1 MVPRPAK
8 YYGPTSFSSVF
19 TENDLLD
26 ANQDRKR
33 NSSPWP
39 LSEGLLGPDSPS
51 APTTRMNQVI
61 KALCYM
67 PSQDICESL
76 LIEFQSQY
84 HILMNSVLI
93 KHALAG
99 LWSTFRE
106 QLSLPRTS
114 EKLSLIAETLFNN
127 EEKPLPPTPDDGME
141 WLNTFT
147 GPNLRFEMLG
157 MLFCCF
163 GLAYHT
169 LSDRDYRFS
178 IPESCGRD
186 RRQSSSKMKECA
198 DVCLKMVWTNFILA
212 HYFYPQTSF
221 QRFPIFW
228 TPQC

>member
-1 MVPRPAK
+1 
-8 YYGPTSFSSVF
+8 
-19 TENDLLD
+19 
-26 ANQDRKR
+26 
-33 NSSPWP
+33 
-39 LSEGLLGPDSPS
+39 
-51 APTTRMNQVI
+51 MNQVI

-106 QLSLPRTS
+106 QLSMPRTS
-114 EKLSLIAETLFNN
+114 EKLSVIAETLFNN
-127 EEKPLPPTPDDGME
+127 EKKPLPPTPDDGME

-198 DVCLKMVWTNFILA
+198 DVCLKMVWTNFIL
-212 HYFYPQTSF
+212 SL
-221 QRFPIFW
+221 
-228 TPQC
+228 